1 MSQYFPKPYR
11 KFQGNI
17 NVTVD
22 LANYATKSDIKNAT
36 RVDTSK
42 LAAKSDLARLKPE
55 VDKID
60 VDKLKTVPVDLSKLS
75 NAVNND
81 VVEKTVYDKL
91 VIKVN
96 NIDTSRFAL
105 KTKHDTDKSGLE
117 KKISDPDKKIPNT
130 SRLVKKT
137 DHNGKITETESK
149 ILSIIGL
156 ATNYAL
162 TAVANKIPD
171 ITNLVKKTDYNPKIL
186 NIEKKATDHNCDKY
200 ITSSEF
206 NKLTTENFAARLAQ
220 GNLVTNTDFDTKLIS
235 FNEKINSNKTKNLF
249 VENELKKTK
258 IILFEV
264 KTILKMMAIK
274 IISYFSQYRGILKK
288 LKILIIFH
296 HENLGDY
303 LVKVSDFL
311 LQLIIVLI
319 LY

>member
-36 RVDTSK
+36 GVDTSK

-137 DHNGKITETESK
+137 DQNGKITEIESK
-149 ILSIIGL
+149 IPSIIGL

-249 VENELKKTK
+249 VENELKKPK
-258 IILFEV
+258 SFCL
-264 KTILKMMAIK
+264 
-274 IISYFSQYRGILKK
+274 R
-288 LKILIIFH
+288 
-296 HENLGDY
+296 
-303 LVKVSDFL
+303 
-311 LQLIIVLI
+311 
-319 LY
+319 